1 MVFYADLGDWL
12 YVLLGLVWVFFSF
25 YQKSKK
31 RAEQSDTGKA
41 TGENRKSVL
50 KTFFQEFETRT
61 EPPFETVSAHF
72 DNENNHQEV
81 ISENYDTLESDFSY
95 DEAVLEKEKKLE
107 KNIDA
112 IEATKKELK
121 ASLKDKN
128 YKILSVK
135 KGLSTN
141 RKKIDLRKAVI
152 YSAIL
157 SRPDF

>member
-31 RAEQSDTGKA
+31 RAAHHDTGKA
-41 TGENRKSVL
+41 AGENRKSIL
-50 KTFFQEFETRT
+50 ETFFQEFETKT
-61 EPPFETVSAHF
+61 ETQYEPVSASF
-72 DNENNHQEV
+72 DSESNHREV

-95 DEAVLEKEKKLE
+95 DEVFLEEEKQE

-112 IEATKKELK
+112 FEATKKELK
-121 ASLKDKN
+121 ASLKDNN
-128 YKILSVK
+128 YKILGVK
-135 KGLSTN
+135 KGLRTN
-141 RKKIDLRKAVI
+141 RKRTDMRKAVVW
-152 YSAIL
+152 SAIL